1 MKSILILASIIYLSL
16 SNIYCL
22 AKETKQDEGIL
33 KVGLIVPLSG
43 RHQEIGKSVLNS
55 IRLALSKINDD
66 QIEIF
71 PKDNYSNP
79 EKTLL
84 AARQLEKEG
93 IQIVIGPI
101 FHKNLIYLEEVKDI
115 IFLSLSNKTK
125 IIPSNV
131 ITIGINA
138 NSQINAIVNFIKKEN
153 LNKTIVLIPRSNFE
167 DELRNALVKSKYE
180 FLNIYSYDVE
190 PNKLT
195 SQIEQIAAYSERKK
209 NLEKII
215 EFLEKR
221 IEVLEK
227 EEELEDLK
235 KKYTLGEVDLDTVV
249 INEKEL
255 KNLKK
260 KYTFLDI
267 QIKEKE
273 LEDLKKKYTLGEV
286 DLDTIVINE
295 EELEDLKKKYT
306 LGEVDLDT
314 VVINEKELKNLKK
327 KYTLGEINFD
337 SVIIA
342 NFGENLKSVTNSF
355 SFSDVTAQDVKFITL
370 NQWFDE
376 TLLKESSTNQIYF
389 PSINFTN
396 YSKFRETYFKSY
408 NKYPLQIS
416 ILSYDILGLIYY
428 IKKVQ
433 GNNLVKNIFNKKI
446 SYIGEAGEF
455 LFEDK
460 IVTHKLDIYQVFDN
474 QFLKIN

>member
-1 MKSILILASIIYLSL
+1 MKFILILASIIYLSL

-22 AKETKQDEGIL
+22 AAEIKQDESIL

-43 RHQEIGKSVLNS
+43 KHQEIGKSVLNS

-71 PKDNYSNP
+71 PKDNNSNP
-79 EKTLL
+79 ERTLF
-84 AARQLEKEG
+84 AAKQLEKEG
-93 IQIVIGPI
+93 IRIVIGPI
-101 FHKNLIYLEEVKDI
+101 FHQNLIYLEEVQNLT
-115 IFLSLSNKTK
+115 FLSLSNKTK
-125 IIPSNV
+125 IIPRNV
-131 ITIGINA
+131 ITMGVNA

-153 LNKTIVLIPRSNFE
+153 LNKTIVLVPKSNFE

-180 FLNIYSYDVE
+180 FMNIYSYDVE

-195 SQIEQIAAYSERKK
+195 SQIKQITAYNERTKK
-209 NLEKII
+209 LEKII
-215 EFLEKR
+215 EFVEKG
-221 IEVLEK
+221 IEILEK
-227 EEELEDLK
+227 EEELED
-235 KKYTLGEVDLDTVV
+235 
-249 INEKEL
+249 
-255 KNLKK
+255 
-260 KYTFLDI
+260 
-267 QIKEKE
+267 
-273 LEDLKKKYTLGEV
+273 
-286 DLDTIVINE
+286 
-295 EELEDLKKKYT
+295 
-306 LGEVDLDT
+306 
-314 VVINEKELKNLKK
+314 LKK

-389 PSINFTN
+389 PSINLTN

-408 NKYPLQIS
+408 NKYPPQIS

-433 GNNLVKNIFNKKI
+433 GNNSVKNIFNKKM
-446 SYIGEAGEF
+446 SYIGEVGEF
-455 LFEDK
+455 SFEDK

>member
-1 MKSILILASIIYLSL
+1 MKFILILASIIYLSL

-22 AKETKQDEGIL
+22 AKEAKQDESIL

-43 RHQEIGKSVLNS
+43 KYQEIGKSVLNS
-55 IRLALSKINDD
+55 IRLALSKINDE

-79 EKTLL
+79 EKTLF
-84 AARQLEKEG
+84 AAKQLEKEG

-101 FHKNLIYLEEVKDI
+101 FHQNLIYLEEVQNLT
-115 IFLSLSNKTK
+115 FLSLSNKTK
-125 IIPSNV
+125 IIPRNV
-131 ITIGINA
+131 ITMGVNA

-153 LNKTIVLIPRSNFE
+153 LNKTIVLIPKSNFE
-167 DELRNALVKSKYE
+167 DELRNALVKSKYD

-190 PNKLT
+190 PIKLT
-195 SQIEQIAAYSERKK
+195 SQIKQITAYGERTKK
-209 NLEKII
+209 LEKII
-215 EFLEKR
+215 EFVEKG
-221 IEVLEK
+221 IEILEK
-227 EEELEDLK
+227 EEELENLK
-235 KKYTLGEVDLDTVV
+235 KKYTLGEVDLDSVV
-249 INEKEL
+249 INER
-255 KNLKK
+255 
-260 KYTFLDI
+260 
-267 QIKEKE
+267 
-273 LEDLKKKYTLGEV
+273 
-286 DLDTIVINE
+286 
-295 EELEDLKKKYT
+295 
-306 LGEVDLDT
+306 
-314 VVINEKELKNLKK
+314 ELKNLKK

-342 NFGENLKSVTNSF
+342 NFDENLKSVTNSF

-389 PSINFTN
+389 PSINLTN

-408 NKYPLQIS
+408 NKYPPQIS

-433 GNNLVKNIFNKKI
+433 GDNLVKNIFNKKI
-446 SYIGEAGEF
+446 SYIGEIGEF
-455 LFEDK
+455 SFEDK
-460 IVTHKLDIYQVFDN
+460 IVTYKLDIYQVFDN

>member
-1 MKSILILASIIYLSL
+1 MKFILILASIIYLSL

-22 AKETKQDEGIL
+22 AKEVKQDESIL

-43 RHQEIGKSVLNS
+43 KHQEIGKSVLNS

-79 EKTLL
+79 EKTLF
-84 AARQLEKEG
+84 AAKQLEKEG

-101 FHKNLIYLEEVKDI
+101 FHQNLIYLEEVQNLT
-115 IFLSLSNKTK
+115 FLSLSNKTK
-125 IIPSNV
+125 IIPKNV
-131 ITIGINA
+131 ITIGVNA

-153 LNKTIVLIPRSNFE
+153 LNKTIVLVPRSNFE

-180 FLNIYSYDVE
+180 FMNIYSYDVE

-195 SQIEQIAAYSERKK
+195 PLIKQITAYSERTKK
-209 NLEKII
+209 LEKII
-215 EFLEKR
+215 EFVEKG
-221 IEVLEK
+221 IEILEK
-227 EEELEDLK
+227 EEELENLK
-235 KKYTLGEVDLDTVV
+235 KKYTLGEVDLDSVV
-249 INEKEL
+249 INER
-255 KNLKK
+255 
-260 KYTFLDI
+260 
-267 QIKEKE
+267 
-273 LEDLKKKYTLGEV
+273 
-286 DLDTIVINE
+286 
-295 EELEDLKKKYT
+295 
-306 LGEVDLDT
+306 
-314 VVINEKELKNLKK
+314 ELKNLKK

-337 SVIIA
+337 SVVIA

-376 TLLKESSTNQIYF
+376 TLLKESSANQIYF
-389 PSINFTN
+389 PSINLTN

-408 NKYPLQIS
+408 NKYPPQIS

-433 GNNLVKNIFNKKI
+433 GDNLVKNIFNKKI
-446 SYIGEAGEF
+446 SYIGEVGEF

>member
-1 MKSILILASIIYLSL
+1 MKFILIFVSIIYLSL

-22 AKETKQDEGIL
+22 AKEAEQDEGIL

-43 RHQEIGKSVLNS
+43 KHQEIGKSVLNS

-66 QIEIF
+66 KIEIF

-79 EKTLL
+79 EKTLF

-101 FHKNLIYLEEVKDI
+101 FHQNLIYLEEVQNLT
-115 IFLSLSNKTK
+115 FLSLSNKTK
-125 IIPSNV
+125 IIPRNV
-131 ITIGINA
+131 ITMGINA
-138 NSQINAIVNFIKKEN
+138 NSQINTIVNFIKKEN
-153 LNKTIVLIPRSNFE
+153 LNKTIVLVPKSNFE

-190 PNKLT
+190 PNKLA
-195 SQIEQIAAYSERKK
+195 SQIKQITAYNERTKK
-209 NLEKII
+209 LEKII
-215 EFLEKR
+215 EFVEKG
-221 IEVLEK
+221 IKILEK
-227 EEELEDLK
+227 EEELEVLL
-235 KKYTLGEVDLDTVV
+235 KKYTLGEVDLDSVV

-260 KYTFLDI
+260 KYIFLNI

-273 LEDLKKKYTLGEV
+273 LENLKKKYTLGEV
-286 DLDTIVINE
+286 D
-295 EELEDLKKKYT
+295 
-306 LGEVDLDT
+306 
-314 VVINEKELKNLKK
+314 
-327 KYTLGEINFD
+327 FD

-376 TLLKESSTNQIYF
+376 TLLKESSANQIYF
-389 PSINFTN
+389 PSINLTN

-408 NKYPLQIS
+408 NKYPPQIS

-433 GNNLVKNIFNKKI
+433 GENLVKNIFNKKI
-446 SYIGEAGEF
+446 SYVGEVGQF
-455 LFEDK
+455 SFEDK
-460 IVTHKLDIYQVFDN
+460 IVIHKLDIYQVFDN

>member
-1 MKSILILASIIYLSL
+1 MKFILILASIIYLSL

-22 AKETKQDEGIL
+22 AKEVKQDESIL

-43 RHQEIGKSVLNS
+43 KYQEIGKSVLNS
-55 IRLALSKINDD
+55 IRLALSKINDE

-79 EKTLL
+79 EKTLF
-84 AARQLEKEG
+84 AAKQLEKEG

-101 FHKNLIYLEEVKDI
+101 FHQNLIYLEEVQNLT
-115 IFLSLSNKTK
+115 FLSLSNKTK
-125 IIPSNV
+125 IIPKNV
-131 ITIGINA
+131 ITIGVNA
-138 NSQINAIVNFIKKEN
+138 NSQISAIVNFIKKEN
-153 LNKTIVLIPRSNFE
+153 LNKTIVLVPRSNFE

-180 FLNIYSYDVE
+180 FMNIYSYDVE

-195 SQIEQIAAYSERKK
+195 SQIKQITAYSERTKK
-209 NLEKII
+209 LEKII
-215 EFLEKR
+215 EFVEKG
-221 IEVLEK
+221 IEILEK
-227 EEELEDLK
+227 EEELKNLK
-235 KKYTLGEVDLDTVV
+235 KKYTLGEVDLDS
-249 INEKEL
+249 
-255 KNLKK
+255 
-260 KYTFLDI
+260 
-267 QIKEKE
+267 
-273 LEDLKKKYTLGEV
+273 
-286 DLDTIVINE
+286 
-295 EELEDLKKKYT
+295 
-306 LGEVDLDT
+306 

-389 PSINFTN
+389 PSINLTN

-408 NKYPLQIS
+408 NKYPPQIS

-433 GNNLVKNIFNKKI
+433 GDNLVKNIFNKKI
-446 SYIGEAGEF
+446 SYIGEVSEF
-455 LFEDK
+455 SFEDK

>member
-1 MKSILILASIIYLSL
+1 MKFILILASIIYLSL

-22 AKETKQDEGIL
+22 AKEVKQDESIL

-43 RHQEIGKSVLNS
+43 KYQEIGKSVLNS
-55 IRLALSKINDD
+55 IRLALSKINDE

-79 EKTLL
+79 EKTLF
-84 AARQLEKEG
+84 AAKQLEKEG

-101 FHKNLIYLEEVKDI
+101 FHQNLIYLEEVQNLT
-115 IFLSLSNKTK
+115 FLSLSNKTK
-125 IIPSNV
+125 IIPKNV

-180 FLNIYSYDVE
+180 FMNIYSYDVE

-195 SQIEQIAAYSERKK
+195 PLIKQITAYSERTKK
-209 NLEKII
+209 LEKII
-215 EFLEKR
+215 EFVEKG
-221 IEVLEK
+221 IEILEK
-227 EEELEDLK
+227 EEELENLK
-235 KKYTLGEVDLDTVV
+235 KKYTLGEVDLDSVL
-249 INEKEL
+249 INER
-255 KNLKK
+255 
-260 KYTFLDI
+260 
-267 QIKEKE
+267 E
-273 LEDLKKKYTLGEV
+273 LE
-286 DLDTIVINE
+286 
-295 EELEDLKKKYT
+295 
-306 LGEVDLDT
+306 
-314 VVINEKELKNLKK
+314 NLKK

-337 SVIIA
+337 SVVIA

-389 PSINFTN
+389 PSINLTN

-408 NKYPLQIS
+408 NKYPPQIS

-433 GNNLVKNIFNKKI
+433 GDNLVKNIFNKKI
-446 SYIGEAGEF
+446 SYIGEVGEF
-455 LFEDK
+455 SFEDK